1 MLDLQKIRSK
11 IDNLDEQIQ
20 ALITERA
27 HLAKQ
32 VAAAKYA
39 EEANPIFYRPER
51 EAEVLTK
58 VIARNKGPLSD
69 ETLTGL
75 FQQIMSSCL
84 ALQKPL
90 SIAYLGPE
98 GTYSQ
103 AAVEKHFGSSV
114 ETVAQQTIDDVFRV
128 VEAGSVQYGVV
139 PIENST
145 EGAVNQSLDNFI
157 RGTSL
162 KICGEIELAIHH
174 CFLSNSSEVKRIYA
188 HKQSLAQ
195 CRNWL
200 AKNFASIECIA
211 VNSNAEA
218 ARLAANEDGAA
229 AIAGKSAADI
239 YQLQVVASCIEDIS
253 NNTTRFVV
261 LGQQEVPVT
270 GNDKTSLLVS
280 TDNKPG
286 ALYSLLQSFADHN
299 VSMTRIESRPSRQGL
314 WEYMFFIDI
323 EGHIEDELVIKSLRH
338 LKEHSS
344 FMMVLGSYPRY
355 ILNKL

>member
-51 EAEVLTK
+51 EAEVLTN

-69 ETLTGL
+69 ETLTCL

-103 AAVEKHFGSSV
+103 AAVEKHFGSKV
-114 ETVAQQTIDDVFRV
+114 ETVAQQTIDDVFRA

-157 RGTSL
+157 RGSSL

-188 HKQSLAQ
+188 HKQSLGQ

-200 AKNFASIECIA
+200 AKNFASAECIA

-218 ARLAANEDGAA
+218 ARLAANELGAA

-261 LGQQEVPVT
+261 LGQQEVPAT
-270 GNDKTSLLVS
+270 GNDKTSLLIS

-286 ALYSLLQSFADHN
+286 ALYSLLQPFADNN
-299 VSMTRIESRPSRQGL
+299 VSMTRIESRPSQQGL

-323 EGHIEDELVIKSLRH
+323 EGHIEDELVIKSIQH
-338 LKEHSS
+338 LKADSS

-355 ILNKL
+355 ILNN

>member
-1 MLDLQKIRSK
+1 VITHTLDR
-11 IDNLDEQIQ
+11 
-20 ALITERA
+20 
-27 HLAKQ
+27 
-32 VAAAKYA
+32 
-39 EEANPIFYRPER
+39 
-51 EAEVLTK
+51 
-58 VIARNKGPLSD
+58 
-69 ETLTGL
+69 
-75 FQQIMSSCL
+75 
-84 ALQKPL
+84 
-90 SIAYLGPE
+90 
-98 GTYSQ
+98 
-103 AAVEKHFGSSV
+103 
-114 ETVAQQTIDDVFRV
+114 
-128 VEAGSVQYGVV
+128 
-139 PIENST
+139 
-145 EGAVNQSLDNFI
+145 FI
-157 RGTSL
+157 HSPL
-162 KICGEIELAIHH
+162 KICGEVEIRVHH
-174 CFLSNSSEVKRIYA
+174 NLMGHVENLSDISEVFS
-188 HKQSLAQ
+188 HQQSLAQ
-195 CRNWL
+195 CRQWL
-200 AKNFASIECIA
+200 DVHLPNA
-211 VNSNAEA
+211 VRTAVSSNAEA